1 MCRRKDRSMSN
12 EELYQRVE
20 AWAEKRDAELYEKHG
35 VGAVIRQFTSAIT
48 ENRAAIEECG
58 VEGFVRR
65 IVLVKPWME
74 KFGESRMAEEVL
86 DVLEETHG
94 QPASEP
100 LELEEGATLEDMEE
114 ARIERLLE
122 ETVLMQTVD
131 IDNDT
136 ILDIDRQVVERL
148 KLFYSFED
156 NYRLLRAAINHEYK
170 EFCEELEDKDAP
182 ELLEQVLRDPG
193 LRDNQRV
200 AVFEILELLKEY
212 VEEVDRWQREEGL
225 DQLAALE
232 RLDRLLAPGE
242 KAQRREARRELR
254 KAKRKGKKRWEA

>member
-1 MCRRKDRSMSN
+1 MSN
-12 EELYQRVE
+12 EELEQRVQ
-20 AWAEKRDAELYEKHG
+20 AWAEKRDAELYETHG

-74 KFGESRMAEEVL
+74 KFGESRIAEEVRA
-86 DVLEETHG
+86 VLAETQG

-100 LELEEGATLEDMEE
+100 LELEEGTTLEDMEE
-114 ARIERLLE
+114 ARIERLVE
-122 ETVLMQTVD
+122 ETVLMQTAD

-136 ILDIDRQVVERL
+136 ILDIDRRVVERL

-156 NYRLLRAAINHEYK
+156 NYQLLRAAINHEYK
-170 EFCEELEDKDAP
+170 EIHEELEDKTSRTLV
-182 ELLEQVLRDPG
+182 EEVLRDPG
-193 LRDNQRV
+193 LRDNQRQ
-200 AVFEILELLKEY
+200 AVVEILELLKEY

-225 DQLAALE
+225 DELAALE
-232 RLDRLLAPGE
+232 RLGRLLAPGE
-242 KAQRREARRELR
+242 KARRREARRELR
-254 KAKRKGKKRWEA
+254 KAKRKGKNRWQA